1 MNKLLAT
8 AGLVLGLCLSTAALA
23 KAVTIKATLKDYRGN
38 GAYLAIYLT
47 DADGKYAQT
56 LWIAGGKSKYY
67 KHLSEWARGSSM
79 KPGEYDGKTGA
90 SVSSGDNLTV
100 TVEISDAWIDAGYL
114 IRVDSAVEDQRDNRI
129 DAEVPLTSQG
139 AGKSVSGR
147 GYIYTLSYSM

>member
-8 AGLVLGLCLSTAALA
+8 AGLVFGLCLSNVALA
-23 KAVTIKATLKDYRGN
+23 KAVTINATLKDYRGN

-47 DADGKYAQT
+47 NADGKYAQT
-56 LWIAGGKSKYY
+56 LWISGGKSKYY

-79 KPGEYDGKTGA
+79 QLSEYDGKTGA
-90 SVSSGDNLTV
+90 SVSSGESLTV
-100 TVEISDAWIDAGYL
+100 TVEISDAWIDTGYL

-139 AGKSVSGR
+139 SGKSVSGR
-147 GYIYTLSYSM
+147 GYVNTLGYSM